1 MSSVSTPA
9 PCHVPYGCG
18 PPPHPFPRDTP
29 LSRWSAG
36 PHSAPHK
43 GVSCSQ
49 WDCVPAKIWRWGK
62 NSEVGEAGVGGCPLC
77 FFSALCLFLWHP
89 WIFSCYWSVLLPGF
103 QNPLRSM
110 PRWQGLLVITSR
122 VPCVDFSA
130 PECILLQYD
139 ILQPEAPVT
148 PLERSKPSLRL
159 EFPAL

>member
-1 MSSVSTPA
+1 MCLMDVALLPT
-9 PCHVPYGCG
+9 
-18 PPPHPFPRDTP
+18 PFPATP
-29 LSRWSAG
+29 LYHDDRQDLIVHLIKASAA
-36 PHSAPHK
+36 HSEIVCPLK
-43 GVSCSQ
+43 SGDGVKILKS
-49 WDCVPAKIWRWGK
+49 AKR
-62 NSEVGEAGVGGCPLC
+62 GVGGCPLC